1 MCYLRKKCFSH
12 LFFLRVSGNEH
23 SNYKLIP
30 LFLSH
35 EMCFSVLISI
45 GLGQKLSLHLW
56 ILIACCNKQVDKLWK
71 WLTQLH
77 HTVSILTV
85 SLWFHFFLIA
95 ISMYNVRLFPLCSP
109 FSRHYSVVL
118 SKMVFR
124 PCLLGPPTLP
134 NIFIHNASNQNYILY
149 LLFNV

>member
-1 MCYLRKKCFSH
+1 
-12 LFFLRVSGNEH
+12 
-23 SNYKLIP
+23 
-30 LFLSH
+30 
-35 EMCFSVLISI
+35 MCFSVLISI

-56 ILIACCNKQVDKLWK
+56 ILIACRNKQVDKLWK

-77 HTVSILTV
+77 HQYHCRYITV

-95 ISMYNVRLFPLCSP
+95 IWMYNKHLFPLCSP

-134 NIFIHNASNQNYILY
+134 NIFIHNASNQNYIFIYCSMYKFLY
-149 LLFNV
+149 QHKTRKSCLYFVPKLSMYL

>member
-1 MCYLRKKCFSH
+1 MALAKSYPYICGF
-12 LFFLRVSGNEH
+12 
-23 SNYKLIP
+23 
-30 LFLSH
+30 
-35 EMCFSVLISI
+35 
-45 GLGQKLSLHLW
+45 SLHVVTNRS
-56 ILIACCNKQVDKLWK
+56 ISYENDSHNY
-71 WLTQLH
+71 TTNN
-77 HTVSILTV
+77 TVSILTV

-95 ISMYNVRLFPLCSP
+95 IWMYNVHLFPLCSP

-149 LLFNV
+149 LLFNICQFYTNTKLGIIPRKLRLSLFCPKVIQLYL